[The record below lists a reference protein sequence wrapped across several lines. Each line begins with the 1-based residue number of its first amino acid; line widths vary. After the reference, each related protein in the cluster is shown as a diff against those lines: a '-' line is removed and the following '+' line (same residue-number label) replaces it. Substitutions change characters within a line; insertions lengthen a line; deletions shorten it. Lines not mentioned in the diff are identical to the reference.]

1 MDFSAFWQGNIFE
14 NLQRQKEYTEVK
26 KLADKA
32 EEQKDS
38 IYTALE
44 TLCIC
49 FPGRISGSDAL
60 ESSLDYL
67 FEWGIRNLHGCSRMT
82 QEEVCDIPVWQR
94 GDPDMEKLQLIIQPG
109 ENVWPVPNPL
119 NRRLGV
125 LAIGMSIGTSKS
137 GVQGDISIVADFDE
151 LATRGRNGEL
161 KGKIVLLD
169 YRKFR
174 TYGDHAALRA
184 CGANEATR
192 YGALAVLIRSLTP
205 NDSVSG
211 IHTGSQSRYDESAGK
226 PIPAGCISVEDTELC
241 RRLCERGHRL
251 SATLSLPC
259 RMRKQR
265 DSRNL
270 CFEIPGTEVPN
281 EVILFGAHTDC
292 WDCQHSACQGA
303 HDDGQGVSTEL
314 SFFLS

>member
-211 IHTGSQSRYDESAGK
+211 IHTGSQSRYDESAANPSQQDAFRWK
-226 PIPAGCISVEDTELC
+226 I
-241 RRLCERGHRL
+241 
-251 SATLSLPC
+251 
-259 RMRKQR
+259 
-265 DSRNL
+265 
-270 CFEIPGTEVPN
+270 
-281 EVILFGAHTDC
+281 
-292 WDCQHSACQGA
+292 
-303 HDDGQGVSTEL
+303 L
-314 SFFLS
+314 SFVGACVNEGTGSRRRFHFPVGCASNVIPETSALKYQALKYPTKSFFSVLILTVGTDSIQRARGLMMMVKG